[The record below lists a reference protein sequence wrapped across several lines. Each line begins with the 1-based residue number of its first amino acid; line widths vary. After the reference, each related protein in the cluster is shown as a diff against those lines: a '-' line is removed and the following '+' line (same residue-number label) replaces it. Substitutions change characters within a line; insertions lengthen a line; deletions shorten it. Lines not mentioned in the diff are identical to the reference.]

1 MQQTKKL
8 KKISFILFAASW
20 LLCFGLFVA
29 FVDVGFNRYLTNQG
43 DTMAQFEERY
53 GSLAAEY
60 VNKLKA
66 MTITAFVGLIP
77 MIILSIVVKDKVKPT
92 IWMFDIIL
100 ANILVESWAM
110 YVVFGLWVVDNYI
123 LIPLAKKYKLRYTI
137 NKEIDA
143 RGQ

>member
-8 KKISFILFAASW
+8 KKVSFILYLVSW
-20 LLCFGLFVA
+20 LLCFGIFVA
-29 FVDVGFNRYLTNQG
+29 FIDIGFNRYLTNSS
-43 DTMAQFEERY
+43 DTMTQFEERY
-53 GSLAAEY
+53 GSLAAGY
-60 VNKLKA
+60 VSKLKTI
-66 MTITAFVGLIP
+66 TITAFVGLIP
-77 MIILSIVVKDKVKPT
+77 MAILSIIVKDKVKPT

-110 YVVFGLWVVDNYI
+110 YLVFCLWLIDNYV